1 MPLSDTLQIAAAGM
15 KAQDDRLRIVAE
27 NIANA
32 TATAQTPDGEP
43 YRRKTVTFQN
53 ALDKELGVETV
64 RVVKR
69 GQDMSD
75 FKKKFEPSHP
85 AADAQGYVLY
95 PNVDTIVEMM
105 DMQEARRTY
114 EANLNVVQVWKA
126 MLSQTLELL
135 R

>member
-32 TATAQTPDGEP
+32 NATAQVPGGEP
-43 YRRKTVTFQN
+43 YRRKVVTFQN
-53 ALDKELGVETV
+53 VLDKELGIETV
-64 RVVKR
+64 KVVRR
-69 GQDMSD
+69 GTDPSD
-75 FKKKFEPSHP
+75 FNRKFDPNHP

-95 PNVDTIVEMM
+95 PNVNTIVEMM

-114 EANLNVVQVWKA
+114 EANLNVVQVSKA
-126 MLSQTLELL
+126 MLAQTVDLL
-135 R
+135 K